1 MDKQDQIRN
10 LSRNI
15 AHLRKQHRLS
25 KAEMARL
32 AGISTAT
39 LTRLETGI
47 LPPRFSTETILCIS
61 DCFGLSPSELFRP
74 ESDP

>member
-15 AHLRKQHRLS
+15 TRLRKQHSLS
-25 KAEMARL
+25 KTEMARL

-39 LTRLETGI
+39 LTKLEAGI
-47 LPPRFSTETILCIS
+47 LPPRFSTETILRIS
-61 DCFGLSPSELFRP
+61 DRFDLSPSELFRP
-74 ESDP
+74 GSDP